1 MKYPVDPCF
10 PRADEDVNYAGEL
23 AKIPVRPIFIM
34 GLHRSGTTF
43 LYDCMAKSFPVAH
56 LTLYH
61 LMYFDRL
68 LLNHHH
74 NTEGRDKDRLNRC
87 FKAMGITDRNIDG
100 TTINADAVEEYGFL
114 LRKKS
119 GTFKLSEQNTALF
132 SQLCRKLIA
141 VEPGSQA
148 VLLKNPWDTGNAQSI
163 LARFPEARFVY
174 IRREPIAVL
183 NSMLNALLAYIEGPQ
198 KYLEM
203 LLDTGHGRR
212 GYRAGYCAWQILRGC
227 RAGLGRKLTSL
238 AARSL
243 LAKDL
248 AKQVAIYRSEIAS
261 MPSSHAIELD
271 YAELIADPS
280 AAMQKLQPLLNIDLC
295 DTPNAMTVRQ
305 RHNLNPVLENYQAQL
320 SAMLDAAAHS

>member
-1 MKYPVDPCF
+1 LKYPVDPFF
-10 PRADEDVNYAGEL
+10 PTPDEDHTYLNEL
-23 AKIPVRPIFIM
+23 ANLPIRPIFIM

-68 LLNHHH
+68 LYNHHH
-74 NTEGRDKDRLNRC
+74 NSEEQDKNRLNQC

-100 TTINADAVEEYGFL
+100 TRIDADAVEEYGFL

-119 GTFKLSEQNTALF
+119 GSFKLSEQNTVLF

-163 LARFPEARFVY
+163 LARFPDARFIY

-183 NSMLNALLAYIEGPQ
+183 NSMLNALLAYLEGPQ

-203 LLDTGHGRR
+203 LLDTGNGRR
-212 GYRAGYCAWQILRGC
+212 GYRTGYCAWQMLRGF
-227 RAGLGRKLTSL
+227 RAIVGKKLTSL
-238 AARSL
+238 AGRSL

-248 AKQVAIYRSEIAS
+248 AKQVAIYQAEIAS

-280 AAMQKLQPLLNIDLC
+280 AAMHKLQPLLNIDLC
-295 DTPNAMTVRQ
+295 ATPSDMTVRQ
-305 RHNLNPVLENYQAQL
+305 RHNLNPALVNYQPQL
-320 SAMLDAAAHS
+320 SAILKAAHPS